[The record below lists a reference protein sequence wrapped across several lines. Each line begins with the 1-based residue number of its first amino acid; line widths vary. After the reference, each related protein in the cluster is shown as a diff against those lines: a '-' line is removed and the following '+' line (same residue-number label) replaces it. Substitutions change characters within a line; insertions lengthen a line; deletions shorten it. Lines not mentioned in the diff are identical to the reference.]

1 MMIKVIMY
9 LLPLVPYVLIKMNYA
24 IIDLNNN
31 IINTIVVEDESFVK
45 DYILNFPSG
54 FKILQ
59 YNSDDDAGPG
69 GTYMNISNKDIFIAP
84 KPYPSWILNEEYK
97 WVAPID
103 PPQTQENHFI
113 YWDELQKNWIT
124 VFRPPQQI

>member
-1 MMIKVIMY
+1 MY
-9 LLPLVPYVLIKMNYA
+9 LLLLVLSVLIKMNYA

-45 DYILNFPSG
+45 DYISNFPSG

-69 GTYMNISNKDIFIAP
+69 GTYMNISNKDIFISA

-97 WVAPID
+97 WIAPI
-103 PPQTQENHFI
+103 PPPIQLQENHFN
-113 YWDELQKNWIT
+113 YWDEEQKNWIT
-124 VFRPPQQI
+124 VIKPPQQI

>member
-1 MMIKVIMY
+1 MY

-45 DYILNFPSG
+45 DYILDFPSG

-97 WVAPID
+97 WAAPID